1 MSYIVV
7 PKSTPPVYF
16 TRVYRA
22 GGPYPRLSARGEA
35 AERRRARSAIL
46 WPSLTKLPEPLMPVR
61 SPRRKTLNVAAVL
74 LLLAPGAALCAAGAD
89 PAHGAPETPAP
100 ASPAPRSAGVELPA
114 FRSGLWEY
122 RRTLMRGGKPQVST
136 TRKCTNPGAEMREKI
151 AELKKKNCQ
160 FAPLRRNNE
169 HYISCWICQTPTG
182 AMRFR
187 DVLTATDDSS
197 YQDVSET
204 HTAQHIG
211 QQKVEA
217 RRLGECPG
225 LGAGAP
231 LRPTKPPPRHP

>member
-1 MSYIVV
+1 
-7 PKSTPPVYF
+7 
-16 TRVYRA
+16 
-22 GGPYPRLSARGEA
+22 
-35 AERRRARSAIL
+35 
-46 WPSLTKLPEPLMPVR
+46 MPVR
-61 SPRRKTLNVAAVL
+61 SPRRKALNLVAVL

-89 PAHGAPETPAP
+89 PAHGAPQTPAP
-100 ASPAPRSAGVELPA
+100 ASPAPAPEAAAAPAETPAPAPRSAGVELPA
-114 FRSGLWEY
+114 FRPGLWEY
-122 RRTLMRGGKPQVST
+122 RRTLMRSGGPQVST

-151 AELKKKNCQ
+151 ADLKKKNCQ

-169 HYISCWICQTPTG
+169 HYISSWICQTPTG

>member
-1 MSYIVV
+1 
-7 PKSTPPVYF
+7 
-16 TRVYRA
+16 
-22 GGPYPRLSARGEA
+22 
-35 AERRRARSAIL
+35 
-46 WPSLTKLPEPLMPVR
+46 MPVR
-61 SPRRKTLNVAAVL
+61 SPRRKALNLVAVL

-89 PAHGAPETPAP
+89 PAHGAPQTPAP

-169 HYISCWICQTPTG
+169 HYISSWICQTPTG